1 MSETHRF
8 ILSPTSQDVLRRI
21 AKDFRGSTRQAARS
35 GGQECPGV
43 SGAELK
49 EWDKYMNPSKKNRYW
64 GQAYTQSMK
73 DDGWRLKK
81 TGTKRGSFAPNK
93 SRTQS

>member
-1 MSETHRF
+1 MCCGG
-8 ILSPTSQDVLRRI
+8 SPKISVDPPVRQHVQV
-21 AKDFRGSTRQAARS
+21 AKSA
-35 GGQECPGV
+35 PGV
-43 SGAELK
+43 SGAGLK

-81 TGTKRGSFAPNK
+81 TGTKRGSFVPNK
-93 SRTQS
+93 SRAQF

>member
-1 MSETHRF
+1 MS
-8 ILSPTSQDVLRRI
+8 
-21 AKDFRGSTRQAARS
+21 
-35 GGQECPGV
+35 
-43 SGAELK
+43 
-49 EWDKYMNPSKKNRYW
+49 PSKKNRYW
-64 GQAYTQSMK
+64 DQAYTQSMK